1 MKAAASWSDR
11 QLVEAVLR
19 KDVGEIQRIVPWPIP
34 VSILE
39 PSILWFRFPF
49 CGSGFHFMVPA
60 SIFWFRFPFCRSGF
74 LFAGLFPAFHFAEA
88 SCFAL
93 TLAEYFVLHFLI
105 DAAFCALIASGTF
118 IEGVA
123 YRSRVKSSSHK

>member
-1 MKAAASWSDR
+1 MEKNGK
-11 QLVEAVLR
+11 L
-19 KDVGEIQRIVPWPIP
+19 PWPIP
-34 VSILE
+34 VSISE

-49 CGSGFHFMVPA
+49 CCSGFHFMVPA
-60 SIFWFRFPFCRSGF
+60 SILWFRLPFCGSGFHFVVPASVLWFRFPFCRSGF

-123 YRSRVKSSSHK
+123 YRSRAKSSSHK